1 MAKNITKKN
10 LEKLKIYLKEQSKL
24 NDPKHNTKQIK
35 KPSTK
40 PQAN

>member
-35 KPSTK
+35 KPRPRS
-40 PQAN
+40 QAD

>member
-10 LEKLKIYLKEQSKL
+10 LEKLKIYLKL

-35 KPSTK
+35 KPRPRS
-40 PQAN
+40 QAD